1 MKLSIIVPVYNMAG
15 DGKLEYCLD
24 SLVKQTVSDYEI
36 IAVDDCSTDGSLT
49 ILYQY
54 QEKYADRVRV
64 IASAVNRKQGGARN
78 LGLDEAIGDWIGMV
92 DSDDWVDPKMY
103 EKLIARAEETGAD
116 VVGCDYT
123 LVNEHTMEPGI
134 TIANNVDAQTGVLGQ
149 DQYRSLIMR
158 PGSMVIKVY
167 KKAVLVENHLR
178 FPEGIFYEDNCA
190 SPVWMMYF
198 KQFEKVNEPLYF
210 YYQHEDSTVHKVS
223 IERCHHRMESLELF
237 VKEARKHGFFEE
249 YQKEIEFRFSE
260 LYLKNT
266 LFSYMQ
272 GSQKKE
278 MKLLKELRQGIK
290 IMFPEFEKNEYY
302 QKNTDAEQKKLLAI
316 FVHSEWYFFLY
327 YQLLYFYRKNI
338 RKVIVKRHSV

>member
-36 IAVDDCSTDGSLT
+36 IAVDDCSTDGSLG
-49 ILYQY
+49 ILYRY
-54 QEKYADRVRV
+54 QEEYPDRVRV
-64 IASAVNRKQGGARN
+64 IASPVNRKQGGARN
-78 LGLDEAIGDWIGMV
+78 LGLDAAIGDWIGMV
-92 DSDDWVDPKMY
+92 DSDDWIDSKMY
-103 EKLIARAEETGAD
+103 EKLIVRAEETGAD

-167 KKAVLVENHLR
+167 KKEVIEENHLR

-190 SPVWMMYF
+190 SPIWMMYF

-210 YYQHEDSTVHKVS
+210 YYQHEASTVHKVS

-237 VKEARKHGFFEE
+237 VKEAKKRGFFER
-249 YQKEIEFRFSE
+249 YDKEIEFRFSE

-278 MKLLKELRQGIK
+278 MKLLKELRKGIK
-290 IMFPEFEKNEYY
+290 TMFPEFEKNEYY
-302 QKNTDAEQKKLLAI
+302 YENTDTEQKKLLAL
-316 FVHSEWYFFLY
+316 FAHSEWYFFLY
-327 YQLLYFYRKNI
+327 YQLLYFYRKHI
-338 RKVIVKRHSV
+338 RKVMRKSPGV